1 MKIQAREIRQK
12 NEEMK
17 RIGREER
24 NKKEGNKKF
33 PPSIDEMC
41 IIRYYITQKKP
52 KLLHQKTFQIK

>member
-41 IIRYYITQKKP
+41 IIRYYITQKNPNYSTK
-52 KLLHQKTFQIK
+52 KLFK